1 MPERARN
8 LWTLTFSPVVWAAHF
23 LIAYGTT
30 AVICAKGGDP
40 LAARWTIAAAS
51 VVALVLIGIVAL
63 RSWRQW
69 DFAEDHAHVHDR
81 PTHEHRSQFLGHAG
95 VLLSIVSA
103 IGVIYVSLPAA
114 FIESCL

>member
-8 LWTLTFSPVVWAAHF
+8 LWTLTFSPVVWATHF
-23 LIAYGTT
+23 LVVYCTT

-40 LAARWTIAAAS
+40 LAARWVIAAAS
-51 VVALVLIGIVAL
+51 ALALVLIGIVGL

-69 DFAEDHAHVHDR
+69 DYLDDHHHVHGGA
-81 PTHEHRSQFLGHAG
+81 THEDRREFLGHAG

-103 IGVIYVSLPAA
+103 IGVVYVSLPAA
-114 FIESCL
+114 FIASCL